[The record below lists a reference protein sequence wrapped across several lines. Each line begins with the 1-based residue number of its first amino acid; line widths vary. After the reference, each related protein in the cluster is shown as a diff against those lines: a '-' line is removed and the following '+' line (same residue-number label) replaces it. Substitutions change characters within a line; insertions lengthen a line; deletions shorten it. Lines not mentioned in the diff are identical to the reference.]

1 MWYILLAIIL
11 IMIVYFLY
19 FKDYVEVKK
28 IFRILIKTLDTR
40 DLLIMKLVPEFK
52 NKKERAEIIKLV
64 DGRMKSKRTS
74 YTEQIKL
81 DVELNDRLK
90 EMYLELEKERNNPVI
105 KAALANAFELE
116 KTLKK
121 VRDEYNMAVEKYNM
135 NLIMHKF
142 VCMRIIRMKPLDIY
156 GKISHLEVR

>member
-40 DLLIMKLVPEFK
+40 DLLIMKLVPEVK

-64 DGRMKSKRTS
+64 DSRMKSKKMS

-81 DVELNDRLK
+81 DVELNDKLK
-90 EMYLELEKERNNPVI
+90 GVYLDLEKEKDNPVI
-105 KAALANAFELE
+105 KATLTNAFELE

-156 GKISHLEVR
+156 GKISH

>member
-1 MWYILLAIIL
+1 MNGNPVYLEQYIHID
-11 IMIVYFLY
+11 
-19 FKDYVEVKK
+19 KDCCPHVVS
-28 IFRILIKTLDTR
+28 
-40 DLLIMKLVPEFK
+40 
-52 NKKERAEIIKLV
+52 ERETPLEWRFA
-64 DGRMKSKRTS
+64 
-74 YTEQIKL
+74 Q
-81 DVELNDRLK
+81 LNDRLK
-90 EMYLELEKERNNPVI
+90 EMYLDLEKERNNPVI